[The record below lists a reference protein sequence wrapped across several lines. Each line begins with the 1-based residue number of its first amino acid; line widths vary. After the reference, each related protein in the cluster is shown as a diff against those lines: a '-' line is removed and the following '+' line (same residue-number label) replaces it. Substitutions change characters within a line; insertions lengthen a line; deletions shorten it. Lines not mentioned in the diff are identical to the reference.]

1 MYHKKNESYDLANHT
16 KVPVPASEPIDV
28 FK

>member
-1 MYHKKNESYDLANHT
+1 MYHKKNKAYDLENHT
-16 KVPVPASEPIDV
+16 KVPVPASEPIDI